1 MKEIKVEWCK
11 NWIIAKF
18 EKHPFPNGGFEVN
31 CFWDMA
37 EKAGLWIRGAYG
49 SPMSIALSELTNVE
63 TVKDS
68 DGNYMYTVFKRKPTK
83 A

>member
-11 NWIIAKF
+11 NWIKRTF
-18 EKHPFPNGGFEVN
+18 EKLPFENGGIECG

-37 EKAGLWIRGAYG
+37 EKAGLWTRGTYG
-49 SPMSIALSELTNVE
+49 SPMSQALSELTRVE
-63 TVKDS
+63 TVKDKN
-68 DGNYMYTVFKRKPTK
+68 GNYLYSVFKL